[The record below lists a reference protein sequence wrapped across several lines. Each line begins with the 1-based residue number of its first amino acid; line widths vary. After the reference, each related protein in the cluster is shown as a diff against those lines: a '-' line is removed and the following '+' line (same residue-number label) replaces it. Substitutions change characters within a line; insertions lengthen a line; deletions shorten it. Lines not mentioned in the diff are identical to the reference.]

1 MPPVI
6 PFPVVLQSA
15 ALLCLVVETV
25 PEGARAMAVDLKQI
39 ASRIRALR
47 EIAGVSV
54 ETAAREFGIPV
65 ETYRQYE
72 SGETDMP
79 VTFLT
84 QVADRFDV
92 ELTAILTGDEP
103 RLHTYAPVRKGHGVA
118 VQRRAAYDYIDLA
131 YNFADKDVDVFLV
144 TVQPSDSPSPP
155 SLNTH
160 PGQEF
165 EYVLEGTV
173 KITIDGHEVVLEEG
187 DSIYFNARLPHG
199 MVAEGGKPARF
210 IAVVT

>member
-1 MPPVI
+1 
-6 PFPVVLQSA
+6 
-15 ALLCLVVETV
+15 
-25 PEGARAMAVDLKQI
+25 MAVDLKQI

-54 ETAAREFGIPV
+54 ETAAREFDIPV
-65 ETYRQYE
+65 QTYREYE

-103 RLHTYAPVRKGHGVA
+103 RLHTYAPVRKGHGVT
-118 VQRRAAYDYIDLA
+118 VQRRAAYDYVDLA
-131 YNFADKDVDVFLV
+131 YNFADKEIDVFLV
-144 TVQPSDSPSPP
+144 TVQPSDSPSSP

-165 EYVLEGTV
+165 DYMLEGSV
-173 KITIDGHEVVLEEG
+173 RIKIGEHEVMLNEG
-187 DSIYFNARLPHG
+187 DCVYFNARLPHG

>member
-1 MPPVI
+1 
-6 PFPVVLQSA
+6 
-15 ALLCLVVETV
+15 
-25 PEGARAMAVDLKQI
+25 MAVDLKQI

-54 ETAAREFGIPV
+54 ETAAREFDIPV

-84 QVADRFDV
+84 QVADRYDV

-103 RLHTYAPVRKGHGVA
+103 RLHAYAPVRKGQGVA

-131 YNFADKDVDVFLV
+131 SNFADKDIDVFLV
-144 TVQPSDSPSPP
+144 TVQPSDAEAPH

-165 EYVLEGTV
+165 DYILEGSMR
-173 KITIDGHEVVLEEG
+173 ITIGEHEVLLNEG
-187 DSIYFNARLPHG
+187 DCIYFDARLPHG
-199 MVAEGGKPARF
+199 MVAEGDKPARF
-210 IAVVT
+210 IAVVMK